1 MQEDYYAILEADNC
15 RKNNDRI
22 GTFNHIKEGLTYNYK
37 NYELYYML
45 GEYYLD
51 ENPKKAYLCFEN
63 AEFYCN
69 NIEDLSIISQSKNN
83 LIEQGISVPNISII
97 ILSYNASSE
106 MQLCLDSLRKFTYDI
121 SREIIVIDNASTD
134 GVTDYLRK
142 QTDIKLVCNSKNIGF
157 PAGCN
162 QGIKLAS
169 PENDILL
176 LNNDTVIT
184 PNSIFWLRM
193 GLYEN
198 DSIGG
203 TGSISNR
210 VGNYQ
215 QIAIN
220 YDFPSQYIDFAI
232 KNNIPLEY
240 PYENKLKLIG
250 FAFLLKK
257 SVLDNVGLLDEQFT
271 PGNYEDDDLSFRI
284 VKAGYKLLLCRN
296 SFIYHFGSR
305 SFSKDIN
312 AYNLLLQK
320 NAEKFRKKWGFD
332 AHYYCYERRNFIS
345 FIHNSSD
352 STLNILEIGCGMGA
366 TLGYIKNTYPNAN
379 IYGVELNSNIAD
391 IAKHYIPT
399 IICGNIESMELPY
412 EENFFDYIIFA
423 DVLEHLINPH
433 IVLSKIK
440 KYLKP
445 SGCILASIPNIMHY
459 SVILDLLK
467 GNFTYQDSGIL
478 DKTHLRFFTLNEI
491 NHLFS
496 YCGYKVSLI
505 ETSTYDLPLSSKDQ
519 KLFNEL
525 LDLPGIASETLFHA
539 YQYFI
544 KATNDSY

>member
-1 MQEDYYAILEADNC
+1 
-15 RKNNDRI
+15 
-22 GTFNHIKEGLTYNYK
+22 
-37 NYELYYML
+37 
-45 GEYYLD
+45 
-51 ENPKKAYLCFEN
+51 
-63 AEFYCN
+63 
-69 NIEDLSIISQSKNN
+69 
-83 LIEQGISVPNISII
+83 
-97 ILSYNASSE
+97 

-203 TGSISNR
+203 TGSISNH

-284 VKAGYKLLLCRN
+284 IKAGYKLLLCRN

-345 FIHNSSD
+345 F
-352 STLNILEIGCGMGA
+352 
-366 TLGYIKNTYPNAN
+366 
-379 IYGVELNSNIAD
+379 
-391 IAKHYIPT
+391 
-399 IICGNIESMELPY
+399 
-412 EENFFDYIIFA
+412 
-423 DVLEHLINPH
+423 
-433 IVLSKIK
+433 
-440 KYLKP
+440 
-445 SGCILASIPNIMHY
+445 
-459 SVILDLLK
+459 
-467 GNFTYQDSGIL
+467 
-478 DKTHLRFFTLNEI
+478 
-491 NHLFS
+491 
-496 YCGYKVSLI
+496 VSR
-505 ETSTYDLPLSSKDQ
+505 
-519 KLFNEL
+519 
-525 LDLPGIASETLFHA
+525 
-539 YQYFI
+539 
-544 KATNDSY
+544 